1 MAVTTVARRRG
12 TAFVKSLPSDDD
24 MTRVLVQ
31 LNAIIPREL
40 PASPS
45 QDAKEKKLS
54 ANRIN
59 EISGC

>member
-31 LNAIIPREL
+31 FNAVIPREF

-45 QDAKEKKLS
+45 HDANEKTRS
-54 ANRIN
+54 TNRID
-59 EISGC
+59 EML